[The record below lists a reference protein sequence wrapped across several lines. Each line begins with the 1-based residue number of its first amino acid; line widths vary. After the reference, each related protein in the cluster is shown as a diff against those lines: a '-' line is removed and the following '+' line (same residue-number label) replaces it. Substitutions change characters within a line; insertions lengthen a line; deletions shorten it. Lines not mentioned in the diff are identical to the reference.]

1 MATITVLSDI
11 SMAPGSAMPGGA
23 AVRSPQAFTFSPVP
37 VRHLHARYVAPVLV
51 LTGVGLAMLFE
62 SRVQAY
68 LARRELVAVLERF
81 STPFPG
87 LYLYYPQRRHASPSL
102 DRRVPARFARILVVA
117 PSSSPIS

>member
-11 SMAPGSAMPGGA
+11 STAPGSVMPAGA

-37 VRHLHARYVAPVLV
+37 VRHLHARHVAPVLV

-62 SRVQAY
+62 SQAH

-87 LYLYYPQRRHASPSL
+87 FYLYYPQRRHASPAL